1 MMARKKATAQ
11 KRNGVGEVANVYSAG
26 FCNWSTTTVLIECK
40 RMCSVVT
47 HV

>member
-11 KRNGVGEVANVYSAG
+11 ERNGFGQLANVYFAG
-26 FCNWSTTTVLIECK
+26 FCNRSTTIVLIKCK